1 MKSAVDTAKSNVLSE
16 LKDYMEAVIKG
27 ITNNKSTNGM
37 NAEITEAT
45 VKGAALYNT
54 YKNTQDPEKMKDLI
68 DAFDPEIMENIDGTQ
83 NS

>member
-1 MKSAVDTAKSNVLSE
+1 
-16 LKDYMEAVIKG
+16 
-27 ITNNKSTNGM
+27 M